1 MNCIYKIDMC
11 DCGISK
17 RLFITVK
24 YNNKSLP
31 ILETF
36 INTDISIQEKKALN
50 LLNNIKK
57 VLNNQIQKYDWLG
70 EICAI
75 YVSKEKCMIVDTLSG
90 FNYADDY
97 NYDYPHVTPP
107 DICNYEEIETT
118 ELKEILEAWYDAITN
133 ACNLSE

>member
-1 MNCIYKIDMC
+1 MKYIIKMRKW
-11 DCGISK
+11 GISR
-17 RLFITVK
+17 RLFITIK
-24 YNNKSLP
+24 HNINDFP
-31 ILETF
+31 ILTTF
-36 INTDISIQEKKALN
+36 INIDIGIQAENVLN